1 MESKVKIERKNL
13 LETLHEMANDGAE
26 CISQL
31 QTAFM
36 YNSGRP
42 LSGMR
47 EKAEA
52 YVNEAGHLSIM
63 LKEAAQQDQS
73 LEPYVPVP
81 EHLQAVWKQIARL
94 TERVERKVLDRV
106 LFSDRAVD
114 ETMFLLQRLTEILR
128 PTAEMI
134 LARNR
139 FLSRYIEESQA
150 SIEKSADEYATL
162 HENRLSSGEC
172 VPAASPLYIAI
183 LDSIKSIAWH
193 TKDIATTLGK

>member
-1 MESKVKIERKNL
+1 MESKVNIERKNL
-13 LETLHEMANDGAE
+13 LGTLHEMAEDGAE
-26 CISQL
+26 SISLL

-36 YNSGRP
+36 YNAEQP
-42 LSGMR
+42 LSGLR
-47 EKAEA
+47 EKAEE
-52 YVNEAGHLSIM
+52 YENQAGHLSAM
-63 LKEAAQQDQS
+63 LKNAAQEDQS

-81 EHLQAVWKQIARL
+81 EHLQALWKQIARL
-94 TERVERKVLDRV
+94 AERIERKVIDRV

-114 ETMFLLQRLTEILR
+114 ETIFLLQRLTEILR

-162 HENRLSSGEC
+162 HENRLGTGEC
-172 VPAASPLYIAI
+172 VPAASSLYIGI
-183 LDSIKSIAWH
+183 LDAVKSIAWH
-193 TKDIATTLGK
+193 TKDIASSLGR